1 MFMGQSVGEITLYI
15 NVIILLAA
23 VLITD
28 KIMVRNI
35 IPPRRKKMRS
45 LNLAIICGIIAL
57 GLGLALYFANYM

>member
-1 MFMGQSVGEITLYI
+1 MGQSVGEIILYELLF
-15 NVIILLAA
+15 ILVA

-57 GLGLALYFANYM
+57 GLGLALYFVNYITI